1 MRSLGWVASG
11 LVQPSELARD
21 CAGTQPEF
29 DVGWRN
35 LLTLLGIVSELR
47 RSSAGALSITR
58 NSPRV
63 QNRYTYKYLS
73 YLKIASIVNLSQ
85 PKLPASIS

>member
-1 MRSLGWVASG
+1 MPSVTGGSLGMRSLGWVASG

-35 LLTLLGIVSELR
+35 LLTLLRIVLELR
-47 RSSAGALSITR
+47 RSLAGVLSIT
-58 NSPRV
+58 
-63 QNRYTYKYLS
+63 
-73 YLKIASIVNLSQ
+73 
-85 PKLPASIS
+85 